1 MPAPDAEEE
10 DDGAIL
16 SVVLTPSRVR
26 LETSCFQL
34 SRPELRAARHKQ
46 HKSFDNE
53 KLNSSE
59 LTGCAASLSK
69 PK

>member
-1 MPAPDAEEE
+1 MPAPDAEDE
-10 DDGAIL
+10 DDGVIL

-26 LETSCFQL
+26 LETNCFQL
-34 SRPELRAARHKQ
+34 SRPELIRHKL

-59 LTGCAASLSK
+59 LTECAASFSK